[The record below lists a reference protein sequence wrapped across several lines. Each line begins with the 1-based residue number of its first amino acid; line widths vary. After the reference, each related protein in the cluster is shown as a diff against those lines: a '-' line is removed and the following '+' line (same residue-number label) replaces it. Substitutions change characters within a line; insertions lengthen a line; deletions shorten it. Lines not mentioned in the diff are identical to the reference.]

1 MSRADAIYLCTTGV
15 GYRFASRWQC
25 IDYADVSLLAASGVQ
40 DALFEEIVDE
50 SWLLLAGVKVL
61 SRALPS
67 VTGGMPSTA
76 AHERRHLAEWGAT

>member
-1 MSRADAIYLCTTGV
+1 
-15 GYRFASRWQC
+15 
-25 IDYADVSLLAASGVQ
+25 VSLLAASGVQ